1 MKRLAIAC
9 AALIAGVFTVSPLA
23 LTATRQ
29 DQPAQVTPAQAA
41 PFLGTWAVTATGQQ
55 GTATFDL
62 TLAVEDGKVVGHI
75 GGGGQMPP
83 ATVETISLVDKSLM
97 LYYAFDYQ
105 GMSIDT
111 VLSLTPPATS
121 GPLTVQMD
129 FAAGAYVSSGTA
141 TRKEAAKAN

>member
-1 MKRLAIAC
+1 MTRVGIAC
-9 AALIAGVFTVSPLA
+9 AVIVAAVFTTSPRAAGV
-23 LTATRQ
+23 TAQ
-29 DQPAQVTPAQAA
+29 GQPAQVTAAQAA
-41 PFLGTWAVTATGQQ
+41 PFLGSWAVAITGQQ
-55 GTATFDL
+55 GSATFDL

-75 GGGGQMPP
+75 GGGGEMPP

-141 TRKEAAKAN
+141 TKKDAATAK